1 MSVILTKPVLHPL
14 YKFKNLIL
22 LRSSKTPYIQNPNV
36 QKIQILEDSQ
46 ISKLNQG
53 FHVLIVFSSVVKK
66 LSTSILTK
74 LENITKLFFK
84 TLVVKAQILKDI
96 SLEDWAF
103 NPHFEKSLV
112 GYAFYPSFSYYDYQE
127 AWFKAFLICS
137 YSHSLFMFFDLNF
150 DCGYP
155 RWFVNW
161 FKLIGLI
168 PSCLPKEIMK
178 RFLKFKELYVQ
189 PILEF

>member
-84 TLVVKAQILKDI
+84 TLVLY
-96 SLEDWAF
+96 F
-103 NPHFEKSLV
+103 
-112 GYAFYPSFSYYDYQE
+112 
-127 AWFKAFLICS
+127 
-137 YSHSLFMFFDLNF
+137 HSLFQLT
-150 DCGYP
+150 
-155 RWFVNW
+155 
-161 FKLIGLI
+161 
-168 PSCLPKEIMK
+168 
-178 RFLKFKELYVQ
+178 
-189 PILEF
+189 